1 MYAHPHNLLM
11 PFLKVPLSCNYL
23 TSVTVFGLLL
33 CYNVTTHTLVF
44 HPLSSLTHL
53 CHTTT
58 VITHTLVSQPLSALA
73 YLRHNHC
80 HHSHTC
86 VTTTV
91 ITHTPVS
98 QPLSSLTHLC
108 HNHCHHSH
116 TCVTTTVLFQLWNQL
131 NCIMPV
137 FCHKG
142 VTAKGNSHQT
152 SSMPC
157 GSTGEAVSRH
167 TYIFVHMYT
176 GTMKKTKYTI
186 WRNGQ
191 GLDGELTEG

>member
-1 MYAHPHNLLM
+1 MSLLTH
-11 PFLKVPLSCNYL
+11 LCSTHCHHSHTCVTQPLSSF
-23 TSVTVFGLLL
+23 THL
-33 CYNVTTHTLVF
+33 CHNHCPHLHTCVTTTVITHTPVSQ
-44 HPLSSLTHL
+44 PLSSLTHL
-53 CHTTT
+53 C
-58 VITHTLVSQPLSALA
+58 
-73 YLRHNHC
+73 HNHC

-191 GLDGELTEG
+191 IVQGLDEQLTEG

>member
-1 MYAHPHNLLM
+1 MTYSCATSLLLHLV
-11 PFLKVPLSCNYL
+11 FLPLSLL
-23 TSVTVFGLLL
+23 THVSQ
-33 CYNVTTHTLVF
+33 
-44 HPLSSLTHL
+44 PPSSLTH
-53 CHTTT
+53 
-58 VITHTLVSQPLSALA
+58 VSQPLSPLTP
-73 YLRHNHC
+73 LCHNHC

-108 HNHCHHSH
+108 HNHCHHLH

-142 VTAKGNSHQT
+142 VTTKGNSHQT

-167 TYIFVHMYT
+167 TRTHTCMYT
-176 GTMKKTKYTI
+176 CTQT
-186 WRNGQ
+186 Q
-191 GLDGELTEG
+191 